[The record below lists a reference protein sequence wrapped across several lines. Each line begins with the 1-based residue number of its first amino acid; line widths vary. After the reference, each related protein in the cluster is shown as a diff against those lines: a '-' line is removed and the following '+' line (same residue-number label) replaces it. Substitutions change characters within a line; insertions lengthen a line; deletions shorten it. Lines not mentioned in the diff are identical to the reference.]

1 MLNFDV
7 FFKAILDCWIGIVGS
22 AVLSGKLS
30 TVIWGNF
37 GPTQKKKVLN
47 FYISRLV
54 KYFEMTAVPLCRQ
67 QYQTTHGVREVVLSP
82 SQTQDIH
89 YPVSCS

>member
-1 MLNFDV
+1 MKRNIIYDTNEIQLF
-7 FFKAILDCWIGIVGS
+7 IYS
-22 AVLSGKLS
+22 
-30 TVIWGNF
+30 VIWGNSV
-37 GPTQKKKVLN
+37 PLEVTLAQHKKKGLN

-54 KYFEMTAVPLCRQ
+54 KYFEMTAVPLCIQ
-67 QYQTTHGVREVVLSP
+67 HYQTTRGVREAVVLSP